1 MRYRAKVIRLKDGRE
16 ATLRSPEIADA
27 SALLRYL
34 KKTAADTP
42 FLLRTPEECTMT
54 LEEEE
59 RYLEKA
65 LSSED
70 KVMILCEIDG
80 IIAGNCQI
88 DRKNRKKT
96 RHRAMLGLAIVKEF
110 WGLGIGTEMFCEMIR
125 LGREMGLCQL
135 ELEVIEGNERA
146 LGLYHKMGFFI
157 TGEKPDA
164 ICLSD
169 GTMLKEYYM
178 VKKL

>member
-16 ATLRSPEIADA
+16 AVFRSPEISDA
-27 SALLRYL
+27 AILLRYL
-34 KKTAADTP
+34 KQTAADTP
-42 FLLRTPEECTMT
+42 FLLRTPEECTMS

-59 RYLEKA
+59 RYLEKV
-65 LSSED
+65 LSMED
-70 KVMILCEIDG
+70 KVIILCEVDG
-80 IIAGNCQI
+80 VHAGNCQI
-88 DRKNRKKT
+88 ERKSKTKT
-96 RHRAMLGLAIVKEF
+96 RHRAMIGIALLKDF
-110 WGLGIGTEMFCEMIR
+110 WGLGIGTEMFRELIR
-125 LGREMGLCQL
+125 IGKEMGLYQL

-146 LGLYHKMGFFI
+146 MGLYHKMGFSI

-169 GTMLKEYYM
+169 GRMLREFYM